1 MKQLKCFLIVAAVAL
16 TVMSCQKTVEVSFEN
31 TTQEIGAQGGSIE
44 LALKSNGD
52 WTIEPTVEW
61 LTINPMSGK
70 GDATLTLIAEA
81 NTMGESRTAEVKATT
96 KDNIA
101 TLTLTQGAAEE
112 YVNVT
117 PKEILCGSEGGEFVV
132 ELSTTVDWTVSA
144 PEWIVCTPNEGSGD
158 ASITL
163 RVNPVDGDFSG
174 DREAEVLFGDLNIS
188 DKIHVVQTVDPVLGI
203 EITPNNLNFVC
214 TGETKTVSVTTEDS
228 WTASA
233 SEDWVT
239 LSQTEG
245 QGDAEISVTVAENP
259 IYIDRAAIVRFS
271 TASGVHAIL
280 TIIQEA
286 TPDPHFLEVSPLVFE
301 FGNEGGERTLTI
313 GCDTD
318 WGIDLDCPWLS
329 ISQLTGTGNATV
341 VLTADQNELNE
352 PRSYVFHIKSGD
364 LNYELTVRQAAGDV
378 PLVAAFDSDTLFVA
392 YTGGMQHV
400 QLTSNTTWLL
410 QVSEWISLITV
421 SSGDGDASFDILVDN
436 NLAPDD
442 RVGFVKAVHAG
453 QVLATLVV
461 VQEGRPDILE
471 TDYTEVD
478 VRPEGG
484 DYVIQVTANQKWTV
498 ATNEEW
504 MRCNPQS
511 GFGNGSFT
519 ITVDALPSPRPRT
532 GYIKVSG
539 STGAQVMITVNQH

>member
-16 TVMSCQKTVEVSFEN
+16 IVMGCQKTVEVSFEN
-31 TTQEIGAQGGSIE
+31 TTQEIDAQGGSIE

-61 LTINPMSGK
+61 MTINPMSGK
-70 GDATLTLIAEA
+70 GDATLTLTAEA
-81 NTMGESRTAEVKATT
+81 NTTGESRTAEVKATT
-96 KDNIA
+96 KDNTA
-101 TLTLTQGAAEE
+101 TLTLTQGAPEE

-144 PEWIVCTPNEGSGD
+144 PEWIVCTPEEGSGN

-163 RVNPVDGDFSG
+163 TVKPVDGDFSG

-228 WTASA
+228 WTAYA
-233 SEDWVT
+233 NEGWVT

-245 QGDAEISVTVAENP
+245 QGDAEISVTVDENP
-259 IYIDRAAIVRFS
+259 IYIDRAALVRFS
-271 TASGVHAIL
+271 TAGGVHVIL
-280 TIIQEA
+280 TVIQEA
-286 TPDPHFLEVSPLVFE
+286 TPDPHFLEASPLVFE
-301 FGNEGGERTLTI
+301 FGKEGGERELTI

-318 WGIDLDCPWLS
+318 WVIDLDCPWLS
-329 ISQLTGTGNATV
+329 ISQLTGTGNATL
-341 VLTADQNELNE
+341 VLTASQNEMNE
-352 PRSYVFHIKSGD
+352 PRSYEFHIKSGE
-364 LNYELTVRQAAGDV
+364 LNCEFTVRQAAGDV
-378 PLVAAFDSDTLFVA
+378 PLVAAFGTDTLFVA

-410 QVSEWISLITV
+410 QASEWISLLTV
-421 SSGDGDASFDILVDN
+421 SSGDGDASFDFLVDN

-453 QVLATLVV
+453 QVLATMVV
-461 VQEGRPDILE
+461 VQEGKPNILE

-504 MRCNPQS
+504 IRCNPQS

-539 STGAQVMITVNQH
+539 STGAQVTITVNQH

>member
-1 MKQLKCFLIVAAVAL
+1 M
-16 TVMSCQKTVEVSFEN
+16 
-31 TTQEIGAQGGSIE
+31 
-44 LALKSNGD
+44 
-52 WTIEPTVEW
+52 
-61 LTINPMSGK
+61 
-70 GDATLTLIAEA
+70 
-81 NTMGESRTAEVKATT
+81 
-96 KDNIA
+96 
-101 TLTLTQGAAEE
+101 
-112 YVNVT
+112 NV
-117 PKEILCGSEGGEFVV
+117 V
-132 ELSTTVDWTVSA
+132 
-144 PEWIVCTPNEGSGD
+144 
-158 ASITL
+158 
-163 RVNPVDGDFSG
+163 
-174 DREAEVLFGDLNIS
+174 
-188 DKIHVVQTVDPVLGI
+188 
-203 EITPNNLNFVC
+203 
-214 TGETKTVSVTTEDS
+214 
-228 WTASA
+228 
-233 SEDWVT
+233 
-239 LSQTEG
+239 
-245 QGDAEISVTVAENP
+245 
-259 IYIDRAAIVRFS
+259 
-271 TASGVHAIL
+271 L

-301 FGNEGGERTLTI
+301 FGKEGGERSLTI

-318 WGIDLDCPWLS
+318 WGIDMDCPWLS

-341 VLTADQNELNE
+341 VLTANQNELNE
-352 PRSYVFHIKSGD
+352 PRSYEFHIKSGE
-364 LNYELTVRQAAGDV
+364 LNYEITVRQAAGDA
-378 PLVAAFDSDTLFVA
+378 PLVAVFDSDTLFVT

-410 QVSEWISLITV
+410 QASEWIGLLTV

-436 NLAPDD
+436 NLDPDD

-461 VQEGRPDILE
+461 VQEGKPNILE

-504 MRCNPQS
+504 IRCNPQS

-539 STGAQVMITVNQH
+539 STGAQVTITVNQH

>member
-1 MKQLKCFLIVAAVAL
+1 MKQLKCFLIVAVVAL
-16 TVMSCQKTVEVSFEN
+16 IVMGCQKTVEVSFEN
-31 TTQEIGAQGGSIE
+31 TTQEIDAQGGSIE

-61 LTINPMSGK
+61 MTINPMSGK
-70 GDATLTLIAEA
+70 GDATLTLTAEV
-81 NTMGESRTAEVKATT
+81 NTTGEARTAEVKATT
-96 KDNIA
+96 KDNTA

-233 SEDWVT
+233 NVDWVT

-271 TASGVHAIL
+271 TAGGVNVVL

-301 FGNEGGERTLTI
+301 FGKEGGERSLTI

-318 WGIDLDCPWLS
+318 WGIDMDCPWLS

-341 VLTADQNELNE
+341 VLTANQNELNE
-352 PRSYVFHIKSGD
+352 PRSYEFHIKSGE
-364 LNYELTVRQAAGDV
+364 LNYEITVRQAAGDAPV
-378 PLVAAFDSDTLFVA
+378 VAVFDSDTLFVT

-410 QVSEWISLITV
+410 QASEWIGLLTV

-436 NLAPDD
+436 NLDPDD

-461 VQEGRPDILE
+461 VQEGKPNILE

-504 MRCNPQS
+504 IRCNPQS

-539 STGAQVMITVNQH
+539 STGAQVTITVNQH

>member
-61 LTINPMSGK
+61 MTINPMSGK
-70 GDATLTLIAEA
+70 GDATLTLTAEA
-81 NTMGESRTAEVKATT
+81 NTTGESRTAEVKATT

-233 SEDWVT
+233 NEDWVT

-259 IYIDRAAIVRFS
+259 IYIDRAATVRFS

-301 FGNEGGERTLTI
+301 FGKEGGERSLTI

-318 WGIDLDCPWLS
+318 WGIDMDCPWLS

-341 VLTADQNELNE
+341 VLTANQNELNE
-352 PRSYVFHIKSGD
+352 PRSYEFHIKSGE
-364 LNYELTVRQAAGDV
+364 LNYEITVRQAAGDV

>member
-1 MKQLKCFLIVAAVAL
+1 MKQLKCFLIVAVVAL
-16 TVMSCQKTVEVSFEN
+16 IVMGCQKTVEVSFEN
-31 TTQEIGAQGGSIE
+31 TTQEIDAQGGSIE

-70 GDATLTLIAEA
+70 GDATLTLTAEA

-96 KDNIA
+96 KDNTA
-101 TLTLTQGAAEE
+101 TLILTQGAPEE

-117 PKEILCGSEGGEFVV
+117 PKEISCGSEGGEFVV
-132 ELSTTVDWTVSA
+132 ELSTNVDWTVSA

-203 EITPNNLNFVC
+203 EITPNNLNYVC

-233 SEDWVT
+233 NEDWVT

-245 QGDAEISVTVAENP
+245 QGDAEISVTVDENP
-259 IYIDRAAIVRFS
+259 IYIDRAATVRFS

-539 STGAQVMITVNQH
+539 STGAQVTITVNQH

>member
-1 MKQLKCFLIVAAVAL
+1 MKQLKCFLIVAVVAL
-16 TVMSCQKTVEVSFEN
+16 IVMGCQKTVEVSFEN
-31 TTQEIGAQGGSIE
+31 TTQEIDAQGGSIE

-61 LTINPMSGK
+61 MTINPMSGK
-70 GDATLTLIAEA
+70 GDATLTLTAEA
-81 NTMGESRTAEVKATT
+81 NTTGESRTAEVKATT
-96 KDNIA
+96 KDNTA

-233 SEDWVT
+233 NVDWVT

-271 TASGVHAIL
+271 TAGGVNVVL

-301 FGNEGGERTLTI
+301 FGKEGGERSLTI

-318 WGIDLDCPWLS
+318 WGIDMDCPWLS

-341 VLTADQNELNE
+341 VLTANQNELNE
-352 PRSYVFHIKSGD
+352 PRSYEFHIKSGE
-364 LNYELTVRQAAGDV
+364 LNYEITVRQAAGDAPV
-378 PLVAAFDSDTLFVA
+378 VAVFDSDTLFVT

-410 QVSEWISLITV
+410 QASEWIGLLTV

-436 NLAPDD
+436 NLDPDD

-461 VQEGRPDILE
+461 VQEGKPNILE

-504 MRCNPQS
+504 IRCNPQS

-539 STGAQVMITVNQH
+539 STGAQVTITVNQH

>member
-1 MKQLKCFLIVAAVAL
+1 MKQLKCFLIVAVVAL
-16 TVMSCQKTVEVSFEN
+16 IVMGCQKTVEVSFEN
-31 TTQEIGAQGGSIE
+31 TTQEIDAQGGSIE

-61 LTINPMSGK
+61 MTINPMSGK
-70 GDATLTLIAEA
+70 GDATLTLTAEA
-81 NTMGESRTAEVKATT
+81 NTTGESRTAEVKATT
-96 KDNIA
+96 KDNTA

-158 ASITL
+158 ASIIL

-233 SEDWVT
+233 NVDWVT

-271 TASGVHAIL
+271 TAGGVNVVL

-301 FGNEGGERTLTI
+301 FGKEGGERSLTI

-318 WGIDLDCPWLS
+318 WGIDMDCPWLS

-341 VLTADQNELNE
+341 VLTANQNELNE
-352 PRSYVFHIKSGD
+352 PRSYEFHIKSGE
-364 LNYELTVRQAAGDV
+364 LNYEITVRQAAGDA
-378 PLVAAFDSDTLFVA
+378 PLVAVFDSDTLFVT

-410 QVSEWISLITV
+410 QASEWIGLLTV

-436 NLAPDD
+436 NLDPDD

-461 VQEGRPDILE
+461 VQEGKPNILE

-504 MRCNPQS
+504 IRCNPQS

-539 STGAQVMITVNQH
+539 STGAQVTITVNQH

>member
-1 MKQLKCFLIVAAVAL
+1 MKQLKCFLIVAVVAL
-16 TVMSCQKTVEVSFEN
+16 IVMGCQKTVEVSFEN
-31 TTQEIGAQGGSIE
+31 TTQEIDAQGGSIE

-61 LTINPMSGK
+61 MTINPMSGK
-70 GDATLTLIAEA
+70 GDATLTLTAEA
-81 NTMGESRTAEVKATT
+81 NTTGESRTAEVKATT
-96 KDNIA
+96 KDNTA

-158 ASITL
+158 ASIIL

-233 SEDWVT
+233 NEDWVT

-271 TASGVHAIL
+271 TAGGVNVVL

-301 FGNEGGERTLTI
+301 FGKEGGERSLTI

-318 WGIDLDCPWLS
+318 WGIDMDCPWLS

-341 VLTADQNELNE
+341 VLTANQNELNE
-352 PRSYVFHIKSGD
+352 PRSYEFHIKSGE
-364 LNYELTVRQAAGDV
+364 LNYEITVRQAAGDAPV
-378 PLVAAFDSDTLFVA
+378 VAVFDSDTLFVT

-410 QVSEWISLITV
+410 QASEWIGLLTV

-436 NLAPDD
+436 NLDPDD

-461 VQEGRPDILE
+461 VQEGKPNILE

-504 MRCNPQS
+504 IRCNPQS

-539 STGAQVMITVNQH
+539 STGAQVTITVNQH